1 MATKTNT
8 RTRTTKA
15 TKAESAPKAE
25 KKAPAPRRLE
35 EKHLHSKQECC
46 ERCRAFHGGK
56 SNIVPNSLRYDEE
69 GVHARKQTVEI
80 YTIGLDGQLDGN
92 TRRIATSDL
101 HQVFFTEEVAKERK
115 KQNRAARSKA
125 RRAAAKAAL
134 AKVAE
139 MEEAA

>member
-1 MATKTNT
+1 MATKTKT
-8 RTRTTKA
+8 TRTTKSN
-15 TKAESAPKAE
+15 KAKAE
-25 KKAPAPRRLE
+25 KQAPASRRLD
-35 EKHLHSKQECC
+35 EKLLHSKQECC
-46 ERCRAFHGGK
+46 ERTRAFHGGK
-56 SNIVPNSLRYDEE
+56 SNIVPNSLRYEEE

-101 HQVFFTEEVAKERK
+101 HQVFSTEEVAKERK
-115 KQNRAARSKA
+115 KANRAARAKA
-125 RRAAAKAAL
+125 RREAAKAAL